1 MMNNRHLYILCA
13 VLFFAGAGFFI
24 YKVAYLGFPLLP
36 GQKTDVWEV
45 EVKINFNATG
55 RPVKALL
62 YVPRTS
68 ADFSIINENF
78 ISRGYGISISTQE
91 GNRQVA
97 WSIRNAKGQQT
108 LYYRAMIEK
117 MVTGE
122 QSPAVTRNARIIPS
136 GYEGADLEAATAIL
150 LEAKQK
156 SADRITLVMQLLD
169 IMDHQDINDNVKLLV
184 GESPSQQKK
193 IEAIIRILS
202 LDEIPARMAHGLH
215 MTEQYGKSS
224 PATWLEVHVDDKWVG
239 IDPVT
244 RETGKLGN
252 YLTLWKGTDRM
263 VNLAGG
269 ENLNVAINIKQSNL
283 ESITA
288 ASTRERTVHP
298 DFWRY
303 SLLNLPLDTQR
314 VYSILL
320 TVPVGV
326 FLLVLLRN
334 IIGVKTFGTFMPI
347 LIAISFR
354 ETQLVTGL
362 VLFTVL
368 ISAGLAIRFYL
379 EKLKLLLVPRLA
391 SVLIIV
397 IMLMLLVSILGHN
410 LGFESGLSVALFPM
424 VIITMTI
431 ERMSIVWEERGA
443 TEAINQGIGSMV
455 TAAVAFLIMSL
466 DQVEHMV
473 TVFPEVLFIL
483 LSLTMLLGR
492 YSGYR
497 LLELHRFKALVS
509 K

>member
-1 MMNNRHLYILCA
+1 MLNRHLYILCA
-13 VLFFAGAGFFI
+13 TLFFAGLGLFL
-24 YKVAYLGFPLLP
+24 YKAVYLGFPLMP

-45 EVKINFNATG
+45 EVKINFSASG

-78 ISRGYGISISTQE
+78 ISKGYGISISTID

-97 WSIRNAKGQQT
+97 WSIRNARGQQT
-108 LYYRAMIEK
+108 LYYHATIEK

-122 QSPAVTRNARIIPS
+122 PPATSKNVKLVPS
-136 GYEGADLEAATAIL
+136 EYEGADLEAATAIL

-156 SADRITLVMQLLD
+156 SADKITLVMQLID
-169 IMDHQDINDNVKLLV
+169 IIESPANNDNLSLLL
-184 GESPSQQKK
+184 GENPSQQRK
-193 IEAIIRILS
+193 IETIIRILS
-202 LDEIPARMAHGLH
+202 LDEIPARLVHGLH
-215 MTEQYGKSS
+215 ISEQYGKSS
-224 PATWLEVHVDDKWVG
+224 PVSWLEVHVDEKWMGVE
-239 IDPVT
+239 PVT
-244 RETGKLGN
+244 RQTGKLSD
-252 YLTLWKGTDRM
+252 YLVLWKGIDRM
-263 VNLAGG
+263 VNLTGG
-269 ENLNVAINIKQSNL
+269 ENLNVAINIKQSNV

-288 ASTRERTVHP
+288 ASTREKSIHP
-298 DFWRY
+298 TFWRH
-303 SLLNLPLDTQR
+303 SLSNLPLDTQR

-334 IIGVKTFGTFMPI
+334 IIGIKTFGTFMPI
-347 LIAISFR
+347 LIAMSFR
-354 ETQLVTGL
+354 ETQLISGL
-362 VLFTVL
+362 ILFTIL

-397 IMLMLLVSILGHN
+397 ILLMLLMSILSHN
-410 LGFESGLSVALFPM
+410 LGIESGLSVALFPM

-431 ERMSIVWEERGA
+431 ERMSIVWEERGPS
-443 TEAINQGIGSMV
+443 EAINQGIGSLA
-455 TAAVAFLIMSL
+455 TASIAFLIISL
-466 DQVEHMV
+466 DHVEHLV

-497 LLELHRFKALVS
+497 LLEIHRFKALVS

>member
-1 MMNNRHLYILCA
+1 MNNRHLYILCA
-13 VLFFAGAGFFI
+13 ILFFAGLGFFL
-24 YKVAYLGFPLLP
+24 YKVVYLGFPLLP

-45 EVKINFNATG
+45 EVKINFNTTG
-55 RPVKALL
+55 RPVKVLL
-62 YVPRTS
+62 YAPRTS
-68 ADFSIINENF
+68 SDFSIVNENF
-78 ISRGYGISISTQE
+78 ISKGYGISISTLD

-97 WSIRNAKGQQT
+97 WSLRNARGQQT

-122 QSPAVTRNARIIPS
+122 PPAVSKNVKVAPS
-136 GYEGADLEAATAIL
+136 EYEGAELEAATAIL

-156 SADRITLVMQLLD
+156 SADRITLVMQLID
-169 IMDHQDINDNVKLLV
+169 IIDSPASNDNVNLLV
-184 GESPSQQKK
+184 GENPSQQRK
-193 IEAIIRILS
+193 IETIIRILS
-202 LDEIPARMAHGLH
+202 LDEIPARMVHGLH

-224 PATWLEVHVDDKWVG
+224 PATWLEIHVDDKWTG

-244 RETGKLGN
+244 RQTGKLVN
-252 YLTLWKGTDRM
+252 YLVLWKGTDRM
-263 VNLAGG
+263 INLTGG
-269 ENLNVAINIKQSNL
+269 ENLNVAINIKQSGM
-283 ESITA
+283 ESIIA
-288 ASTRERTVHP
+288 ASTREKTVHP

-320 TVPVGV
+320 TVPIGV

-354 ETQLVTGL
+354 ETQLVAGL
-362 VLFTVL
+362 VLFTLL
-368 ISAGLAIRFYL
+368 ISIGLAIRFYL

-397 IMLMLLVSILGHN
+397 ILLMLFMSILGHN
-410 LGFESGLSVALFPM
+410 LGLESGLSVALFPM

-443 TEAINQGIGSMV
+443 GEAINQGIGSLA
-455 TAAVAFLIMSL
+455 TAAIAFLVMSM
-466 DQVEHMV
+466 DQVEHLV
-473 TVFPEVLFIL
+473 TIFPEVLFIL
-483 LSLTMLLGR
+483 LSITMLLGR

-497 LLELHRFKALVS
+497 LLELHRFKALVN

>member
-1 MMNNRHLYILCA
+1 MNNRHLYILCA
-13 VLFFAGAGFFI
+13 ILFFAGTSFFL
-24 YKVAYLGFPLLP
+24 YKVVYLGFPLLP

-55 RPVKALL
+55 RPVKVLL
-62 YVPRTS
+62 FAPRTS
-68 ADFSIINENF
+68 SDYSIINENF
-78 ISRGYGISISTQE
+78 ISKGYGISISTID

-97 WSIRNAKGQQT
+97 WSIRNARGQQT

-122 QSPAVTRNARIIPS
+122 PPAVSRNVKVVPS
-136 GYEGADLEAATAIL
+136 EYDGAELEAATAIL

-156 SADRITLVMQLLD
+156 SADRITLVMQLID
-169 IMDHQDINDNVKLLV
+169 IIYNPVSNDNVNLLV
-184 GESPSQQKK
+184 GENPSQQRK
-193 IEAIIRILS
+193 IETIIRILS

-224 PATWLEVHVDDKWVG
+224 PATWLEVHVDDKWTG

-244 RETGKLGN
+244 RQTGKLDN
-252 YLTLWKGTDRM
+252 YLVLWKGTDRM
-263 VNLAGG
+263 INLTGG
-269 ENLNVAINIKQSNL
+269 ENLHIAINIKQSDL

-320 TVPVGV
+320 TVPIGV

-354 ETQLVTGL
+354 ETQLIAGL
-362 VLFTVL
+362 VLFTLL
-368 ISAGLAIRFYL
+368 ISIGLAIRFYL

-397 IMLMLLVSILGHN
+397 ILLMLFMSILGHN
-410 LGFESGLSVALFPM
+410 LGLESGLSVALFPM

-443 TEAINQGIGSMV
+443 AEAINQGIGSLA
-455 TAAVAFLIMSL
+455 TAAAAFLVMSL
-466 DQVEHMV
+466 DQVEHLV
-473 TVFPEVLFIL
+473 TIFPEVLFIL
-483 LSLTMLLGR
+483 LSVTMLLGR

-497 LLELHRFKALVS
+497 LLELHRFKVLVN

>member
-1 MMNNRHLYILCA
+1 MNNRHLYILCA
-13 VLFFAGAGFFI
+13 ILFFAGLGLFI

-68 ADFSIINENF
+68 TDFSIINENF
-78 ISRGYGISISTQE
+78 ISKGYGISISTVD

-97 WSIRNAKGQQT
+97 WSIRNARGQQT

-117 MVTGE
+117 MVTSE
-122 QSPAVTRNARIIPS
+122 PPATSRNVKVVPS
-136 GYEGADLEAATAIL
+136 EYEGADLEAATAIL

-156 SADRITLVMQLLD
+156 SADKITLVMQLID
-169 IMDHQDINDNVKLLV
+169 IIESPANNDNLSLLL
-184 GESPSQQKK
+184 GENPSQQRK
-193 IEAIIRILS
+193 IETIIRILS
-202 LDEIPARMAHGLH
+202 LDETPARLMHGLH
-215 MTEQYGKSS
+215 MTEQIGKAS
-224 PATWLEVHVDDKWVG
+224 PTSWLEVHLDEKWVG
-239 IDPVT
+239 VDPVT
-244 RETGKLGN
+244 RQTGKLSD
-252 YLTLWKGTDRM
+252 YLVLWKGIDRM
-263 VNLAGG
+263 VNLTGG
-269 ENLNVAINIKQSNL
+269 ENLNVAINIKQSDL

-288 ASTRERTVHP
+288 ASTREKSIYP
-298 DFWRY
+298 DFWRH

-347 LIAISFR
+347 LIAMSFR
-354 ETQLVTGL
+354 ETQLISGL
-362 VLFTVL
+362 ILFTIL
-368 ISAGLAIRFYL
+368 ISLGLAIRFYL

-397 IMLMLLVSILGHN
+397 ILLMLFMSILGHN
-410 LGFESGLSVALFPM
+410 LGIESGLSVALFPM

-431 ERMSIVWEERGA
+431 ERMSIVWEERGPS
-443 TEAINQGIGSMV
+443 EAIKQGIGSLA
-455 TAAVAFLIMSL
+455 TAAIAFLIMSL
-466 DQVEHMV
+466 GHVEHLV

-497 LLELHRFKALVS
+497 LLELHRFRALVS